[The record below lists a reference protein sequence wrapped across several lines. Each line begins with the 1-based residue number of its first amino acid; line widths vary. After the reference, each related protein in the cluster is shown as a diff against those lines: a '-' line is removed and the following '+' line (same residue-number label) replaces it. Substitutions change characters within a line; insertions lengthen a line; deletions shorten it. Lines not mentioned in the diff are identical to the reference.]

1 MGEDSQQQILM
12 KIFLVGSG
20 NVASCIAGA
29 LQAAGH
35 EIAGVYSRT
44 EANARTLAGSLGC
57 GYVCDVS
64 SIPPAD
70 VYLVMLRDDALL
82 SLAAQIVA
90 ANPDGL
96 FLHTSGSVP
105 MSVWSEAGA
114 RHYGVFYPMQTF
126 SKGKQVEWRSVPLFL
141 EAASADD
148 MIQLRGMASS
158 ISDNVSELDS
168 EKRAEMHLA
177 AVFVSNFS
185 NRMYAIAESLLA
197 ECGIPFSVMYPL
209 IEETASK
216 ATEISPHDAQT
227 GPAIRGDERVTDMHS
242 ALLASHPEWRE
253 LYEKI
258 SEDIRS
264 SYSR

>member
-1 MGEDSQQQILM
+1 MKDM
-12 KIFLVGSG
+12 KITIIGRGNVGSHLYKAFTESG
-20 NVASCIAGA
+20 VDCSLMDSRSFNAEFGEMHSA
-29 LQAAGH
+29 LY
-35 EIAGVYSRT
+35 IICVKD
-44 EANARTLAGSLGC
+44 
-57 GYVCDVS
+57 DV
-64 SIPPAD
+64 IGE
-70 VYLVMLRDDALL
+70 
-82 SLAAQIVA
+82 VA
-90 ANPDGL
+90 ARLKSKLGDKAKNAIVV
-96 FLHTSGSVP
+96 HTAGTKP
-105 MSVWSEAGA
+105 MSILEE
-114 RHYGVFYPMQTF
+114 HFDNHGVFYPMQTF
-126 SKGKQVEWRSVPLFL
+126 SKGKRVEWRSVPLFL
-141 EAASADD
+141 EAASAGD

-227 GPAIRGDERVTDMHS
+227 GPAIRGDWRVTDMHS
-242 ALLASHPEWRE
+242 ALLSSHPEWRE

-258 SEDIRS
+258 SEDIRR
-264 SYSR
+264 SYS